1 MKDFFPKSVNK
12 KQASD
17 SGMAVVLILLL
28 IALFTGNEIYF
39 KIAVPALIINM
50 AFPMFYYY
58 FAILWFGFSQLLG
71 TFVSK
76 IVLSLVFFI
85 MVLPVGL
92 IRRMMG
98 KDSLQL
104 NQFQKAGSSVMKVR
118 NHRFTSK
125 DIENP
130 Y

>member
-1 MKDFFPKSVNK
+1 MKDFFSNSVSK

-28 IALFTGNEIYF
+28 VSLFTGHEIYL
-39 KIAVPALIINM
+39 KIAVLALIINM
-50 AFPMFYYY
+50 AYPMFYYY
-58 FAILWFGFSQLLG
+58 FAIFWFGFSKLLG

-76 IVLSLVFFI
+76 IILSIIFLFV
-85 MVLPVGL
+85 VLPVGL

-104 NQFQKAGSSVMKVR
+104 YQFKKTKLSVMKIR
-118 NHRFTSK
+118 NHLFTTSE
-125 DIENP
+125 IENP